1 MTEFDELIPSF
12 TFRSLSTVE
21 RWAKWFRMLVESLEY
36 LTCESWTEFH
46 RISIGFIGFDRV
58 LLAAMVLLRVPLGF
72 NELKRVFESSLKRG
86 N

>member
-1 MTEFDELIPSF
+1 
-12 TFRSLSTVE
+12 
-21 RWAKWFRMLVESLEY
+21 MLVESLEY